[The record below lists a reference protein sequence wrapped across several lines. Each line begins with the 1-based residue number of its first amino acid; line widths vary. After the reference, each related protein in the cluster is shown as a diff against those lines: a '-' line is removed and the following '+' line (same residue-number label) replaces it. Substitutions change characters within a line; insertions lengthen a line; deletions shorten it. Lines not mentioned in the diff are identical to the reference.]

1 MKTINDAAI
10 ECANKYVEGYRN
22 FYPANEGDFID
33 VFESG
38 VEFAQQFINIEDEK
52 PEYHEPVIIELQNG
66 GVIAWRGWSEIYGDT
81 YTING
86 TDIYLMAKEVK
97 LWRPINFK

>member
-1 MKTINDAAI
+1 MKTIEESAI

-38 VEFAQQFINIEDEK
+38 VEYATNWNKINIADIK
-52 PEYHEPVIIELQNG
+52 TFPEENEQILVKDGCWLFVGVRHGYVFFTDGDSVEVTNDIE
-66 GVIAWRGWSEIYGDT
+66 
-81 YTING
+81 
-86 TDIYLMAKEVK
+86 
-97 LWRPINFK
+97 WRPINFK